1 MSRDGANSRKNQP
14 AAAIAVSKASQLPTP
29 PNSNSGGR
37 GGLAGL
43 STKANTGTTS
53 STARPSNPSAIC
65 QVSSEVKRMP
75 IIVGWADS
83 SRPTFVDSDMMV
95 VGLEDSAHPTGFIC
109 CRQASHNNETAE
121 AATTLTWSST
131 IHQSEIPEFWL

>member
-1 MSRDGANSRKNQP
+1 
-14 AAAIAVSKASQLPTP
+14 
-29 PNSNSGGR
+29 
-37 GGLAGL
+37 
-43 STKANTGTTS
+43 
-53 STARPSNPSAIC
+53 
-65 QVSSEVKRMP
+65 MP

-121 AATTLTWSST
+121 AATTLTCSNK
-131 IHQSEIPEFWL
+131 IHQSESARFWLKWQTTSDAAKLAPKPAAKAHLSFRRQTAITAAAALIMPMAKAAH

>member
-1 MSRDGANSRKNQP
+1 
-14 AAAIAVSKASQLPTP
+14 
-29 PNSNSGGR
+29 
-37 GGLAGL
+37 
-43 STKANTGTTS
+43 
-53 STARPSNPSAIC
+53 
-65 QVSSEVKRMP
+65 MP

-131 IHQSEIPEFWL
+131 IHQSEIPEFWLKCQTTSEAAKLAPNPAAKAHFSRLRQTAITAAAALIMPMAKAAHKYSPRRMA